1 MGLKKV
7 NRVIKFNR
15 NAWLKPYIDMDTDLK
30 KITKN
35 DIDKD
40 FLKVMNNAVFEKII
54 GKCEIMEILNLSQ
67 QKEEETI
74 WCQNQIVILQSFSHN
89 IY

>member
-7 NRVIKFNR
+7 NRVIKFIR

-40 FLKVMNNAVFEKII
+40 FFKGDE
-54 GKCEIMEILNLSQ
+54 
-67 QKEEETI
+67 
-74 WCQNQIVILQSFSHN
+74 
-89 IY
+89 